1 MTEQSTNYRHKIDF
15 LISDNIHLSQPTQ
28 TIPVKSKQGKTYKKC
43 NGCNR
48 RRKPFGEDY
57 QFCRLCYKLKSVFK
71 SSGNKIIDDFIKY
84 TQINLTKSEG
94 KMEFVPYDQFKN
106 IEFIAEGGFSKIY
119 KATWIDGPIHW
130 YSISRNIDNITRL
143 KNDIVVLKKLVNSK
157 NITTKELN
165 EV

>member
-1 MTEQSTNYRHKIDF
+1 M
-15 LISDNIHLSQPTQ
+15 HLSQPTQ
-28 TIPVKSKQGKTYKKC
+28 TIPVKSKQ
-43 NGCNR
+43 
-48 RRKPFGEDY
+48 
-57 QFCRLCYKLKSVFK
+57 VFK
-71 SSGNKIIDDFIKY
+71 SSGNKVIDDFIKY

-119 KATWIDGPIHW
+119 KAIWIDGPIHW

-143 KNDIVVLKKLVNSK
+143 KNDTVVLKKLVNSK